1 MSYDHDAEVTLPTAE
16 HAERD
21 RLENAEELLTEL
33 GEWQRSLQDSL
44 GDAKSLAGNGWL
56 DRTKDTLRRIAELDD
71 ELHAADF
78 DPEWVAEFR
87 GLLLDI
93 VRATQT
99 KEPLDA
105 YDKLLLNT
113 EAIRHLLRDA
123 IDGHVRGCED
133 NVGAMVE
140 QLTQWLP
147 RVSQAE
153 LAQLMGIS
161 TRQFQRWATSSA
173 APSRRAQLV
182 ARLIAVL
189 RRSWTPEGVV
199 AWFYRPRPF
208 LDGQAPVDVLSDPA
222 HEQAL
227 LLAVRQGRAQHGS

>member
-1 MSYDHDAEVTLPTAE
+1 VTLSTGA
-16 HAERD
+16 HLERD
-21 RLENAEELLTEL
+21 RLENVEELLHDL

-44 GDAKSLAGNGWL
+44 GDTKSLAGTGWL
-56 DRTKDTLRRIAELDD
+56 DLTKDTLRRIAELDD
-71 ELHAADF
+71 ELHVGDF

-123 IDGHVRGCED
+123 VDGHVRGCED

-153 LAQLMGIS
+153 LAGLMGIS

-199 AWFYRPRPF
+199 AWFYRSRPS
-208 LDGQAPVDVLSDPA
+208 LDGQAPVDVLGDPA
-222 HEQAL
+222 YEREL